1 VTPLVGEL
9 EAELAN
15 LRAEHQ
21 SDPEVF
27 IELYDGTIV
36 HWCTGCRS
44 DWPCPTARALD
55 AFDVE
60 RSRSERY
67 REALEAIAVGG
78 EPVTLAEVDLDHSP
92 FKEWMRWARIA
103 RAALSEAN
111 VEVEEG

>member
-1 VTPLVGEL
+1 MTPLVGEL

-67 REALEAIAVGG
+67 REALGFYAAETTWGVIEGNWTATA
-78 EPVTLAEVDLDHSP
+78 PVDFDQGN
-92 FKEWMRWARIA
+92 RA
-103 RAALSEAN
+103 RAAL
-111 VEVEEG
+111 VEVEEE